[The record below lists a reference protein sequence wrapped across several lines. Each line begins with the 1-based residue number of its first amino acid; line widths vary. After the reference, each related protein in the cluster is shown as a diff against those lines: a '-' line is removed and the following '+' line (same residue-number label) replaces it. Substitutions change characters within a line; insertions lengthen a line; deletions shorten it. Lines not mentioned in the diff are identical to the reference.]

1 MAAPDPIRAALG
13 EFESR
18 LLEREARLLEHIDER
33 FEEHARALKLEMNGG
48 FDAVHRRLDR
58 LEVEYEMVKAG
69 MARIEADVAILKA
82 AYGDSTAAFEDHRR
96 ALERLEADLTVVKAA
111 VARLEAGQAEDREDR
126 RRLRHEVEAV
136 RLRVEDLEARVRDL
150 GARITTR

>member
-1 MAAPDPIRAALG
+1 MAAPIRSGRLSASSRAAC
-13 EFESR
+13 SR
-18 LLEREARLLEHIDER
+18 REARLLEHIDER